1 MTGSSS
7 WRKIVLE
14 IRIEEVIPKA
24 LGYDEVKLLA
34 STKGDERKR
43 LIKLLLGGVDG

>member
-1 MTGSSS
+1 MESSS
-7 WRKIVLE
+7 WRSVVLE

-34 STKGDERKR
+34 STRGKERKQ
-43 LIKLLLGGVDG
+43 LIKLLMGGVDG

>member
-1 MTGSSS
+1 MESSS
-7 WRKIVLE
+7 WRRAVLE
-14 IRIEEVIPKA
+14 IRIEEIIPKA

-34 STKGDERKR
+34 SARGEERKR